1 MYMDILS
8 NTINRVKLVPME
20 SQVKKS
26 LKRAVGVFLVIFGI
40 MGLILPVLPGVWVI
54 PIGLEL
60 LGWRLI
66 IDRKKP
72 WKEIISFKDKTKDNE
87 GSGVK

>member
-1 MYMDILS
+1 MELKK
-8 NTINRVKLVPME
+8 KL
-20 SQVKKS
+20 KKA
-26 LKRAVGVFLVIFGI
+26 LGVFLVVFGI
-40 MGLILPVLPGVWVI
+40 LGLILPILPGVWVI

-72 WKEIISFKDKTKDNE
+72 WSEMIKLRDKTKEPDQT
-87 GSGVK
+87 

>member
-1 MYMDILS
+1 
-8 NTINRVKLVPME
+8 ME
-20 SQVKKS
+20 QQVKKN
-26 LKRAVGVFLVIFGI
+26 LKRALGIFLVVFGI
-40 MGLILPVLPGVWVI
+40 AGLILHILPGWWVI

-72 WKEIISFKDKTKDNE
+72 WREIISLKDKTLGKD
-87 GSGVK
+87 K

>member
-1 MYMDILS
+1 
-8 NTINRVKLVPME
+8 ME
-20 SQVKKS
+20 IEVKKK
-26 LKRAVGVFLVIFGI
+26 LKKALGVFLVVFGI
-40 MGLILPVLPGVWVI
+40 LGLILPILPGVWVI

-72 WKEIISFKDKTKDNE
+72 WSEMIKLRDKTKDKE
-87 GSGVK
+87 EIE

>member
-1 MYMDILS
+1 MEQK
-8 NTINRVKLVPME
+8 VK
-20 SQVKKS
+20 STF
-26 LKRAVGVFLVIFGI
+26 KRGLGIFLVVFGI
-40 MGLILPVLPGVWVI
+40 LGLILPILPGWWVI

-72 WKEIISFKDKTKDNE
+72 WKEIISLRDKTKDDE
-87 GSGVK
+87 DGSVK

>member
-1 MYMDILS
+1 MQ
-8 NTINRVKLVPME
+8 E
-20 SQVKKS
+20 QAKKN
-26 LKRAVGVFLVIFGI
+26 LKRALGIFLVVFGI
-40 MGLILPVLPGVWVI
+40 LGLLLPILPGWWVI

-72 WKEIISFKDKTKDNE
+72 WREIIRLKNKE
-87 GSGVK
+87 EE

>member
-1 MYMDILS
+1 
-8 NTINRVKLVPME
+8 ME
-20 SQVKKS
+20 LQVKKN
-26 LKRAVGVFLVIFGI
+26 LKRGLGIFLVVFGI
-40 MGLILPVLPGVWVI
+40 LGLILPVLPGWWVI

-72 WKEIISFKDKTKDNE
+72 WKEIISLRDKTKDDEE
-87 GSGVK
+87 GSVK

>member
-1 MYMDILS
+1 MQ
-8 NTINRVKLVPME
+8 E
-20 SQVKKS
+20 QAKKN
-26 LKRAVGVFLVIFGI
+26 LKRALGIFLVVFGI
-40 MGLILPVLPGVWVI
+40 LGLLLPILPGWWVI

-72 WKEIISFKDKTKDNE
+72 WREIISLKNKESKE
-87 GSGVK
+87 E

>member
-1 MYMDILS
+1 MEQK
-8 NTINRVKLVPME
+8 VK
-20 SQVKKS
+20 STF
-26 LKRAVGVFLVIFGI
+26 KRGLGIFLVVFGI
-40 MGLILPVLPGVWVI
+40 LGLILPILPGWWVI

-72 WKEIISFKDKTKDNE
+72 WKEIISFHDKSKDDEE
-87 GSGVK
+87 GSVK

>member
-1 MYMDILS
+1 
-8 NTINRVKLVPME
+8 ME
-20 SQVKKS
+20 YEVKKK
-26 LKRAVGVFLVIFGI
+26 LKKALGVFLVVFGI
-40 MGLILPVLPGVWVI
+40 LGLILPILPGVWVI

-72 WKEIISFKDKTKDNE
+72 WSEMIKLRDKTKEPDQT
-87 GSGVK
+87 

>member
-1 MYMDILS
+1 
-8 NTINRVKLVPME
+8 ME
-20 SQVKKS
+20 QQVKKN
-26 LKRAVGVFLVIFGI
+26 LKRALGIFLVVFGI
-40 MGLILPVLPGVWVI
+40 AGLILPILPGWWVI

-72 WKEIISFKDKTKDNE
+72 WREIISLKDKTLGKD
-87 GSGVK
+87 K

>member
-1 MYMDILS
+1 
-8 NTINRVKLVPME
+8 ME
-20 SQVKKS
+20 QQVKKN
-26 LKRAVGVFLVIFGI
+26 LRRALGIFLVIFGI
-40 MGLILPVLPGVWVI
+40 CGMILPILPGWWVI

-72 WKEIISFKDKTKDNE
+72 WREMVSLKDKSKGE
-87 GSGVK
+87 GQIE

>member
-1 MYMDILS
+1 
-8 NTINRVKLVPME
+8 ME
-20 SQVKKS
+20 QQVKKN
-26 LKRAVGVFLVIFGI
+26 LKRALGIFLVIFGI
-40 MGLILPVLPGVWVI
+40 AGLILPILPGWWVI

-72 WKEIISFKDKTKDNE
+72 WREIVSLYDKTKDDEE
-87 GSGVK
+87 GSVK

>member
-1 MYMDILS
+1 MF
-8 NTINRVKLVPME
+8 RVKLVFME
-20 SQVKKS
+20 LEVKKK
-26 LKRAVGVFLVIFGI
+26 LKKALGIFLVIFGI
-40 MGLILPVLPGVWVI
+40 LGLILPILPGVWVI

-72 WKEIISFKDKTKDNE
+72 WREIISLKDKTKDKE
-87 GSGVK
+87 EIE

>member
-1 MYMDILS
+1 MYDASISVHATLICMEMEIK
-8 NTINRVKLVPME
+8 RKL
-20 SQVKKS
+20 KKA
-26 LKRAVGVFLVIFGI
+26 LGIFLVIFGI
-40 MGLILPVLPGVWVI
+40 LGLILPILPGVWVI

-72 WKEIISFKDKTKDNE
+72 WREIISLKDKEKD
-87 GSGVK
+87 S

>member
-1 MYMDILS
+1 
-8 NTINRVKLVPME
+8 ME
-20 SQVKKS
+20 IEVKKK
-26 LKRAVGVFLVIFGI
+26 LKKALGVFLVIFGI
-40 MGLILPVLPGVWVI
+40 LGLILPILPGVWVI

-72 WKEIISFKDKTKDNE
+72 WREMIKIRDKTKDKE
-87 GSGVK
+87 EIE